1 MEQLTIISID
11 LGDNDSAAR
20 YLASLKSELADEKA
34 TQKEAKD
41 EVQTLTR
48 VCADLKKTADKFTA
62 QVPKFEQKVL
72 DGLLNSTPK
81 NYLWNKLPKPMKTRR
96 VRMPG

>member
-11 LGDNDSAAR
+11 LGDNDLAAR

-72 DGLLNSTPK
+72 DGRIELHAKELSLEQTTQANED
-81 NYLWNKLPKPMKTRR
+81 
-96 VRMPG
+96 

>member
-72 DGLLNSTPK
+72 DGRTELHAKELSLEQTTQANED
-81 NYLWNKLPKPMKTRR
+81 
-96 VRMPG
+96 